1 MTQPDGQHPN
11 DLDRFGKI
19 VISHPPEQPRKKAA
33 ARKKTARKTGQ
44 RPRGAQRPGPVRQ
57 KKSRRPLVSRRF
69 VFSLLPFLLVGS
81 YFAAVLYGIPALVE
95 GPLAGKLAAALGRP
109 VRIGQVVVS
118 PLDWK
123 VQMSGIIV
131 GSARGELPY
140 LLKLDS
146 LQCRPSASLRTGK
159 IILHDLF
166 LDGPD
171 LQLVR
176 YREGEYNLGDLVP
189 ALRGLQGRGWLAA
202 VSLDRIQVRNGRLTL
217 DDRPVQARHRVRDLQ
232 ILLPLGSGGGQE
244 MVLRAV
250 VNDSPVEI
258 TGLLDGNGGEGRG
271 NRLRLGLHGLELRS
285 YAGYIPG
292 LQQVFA
298 VEEGSAD
305 LDVEMVLAGGVFPGK
320 SLSLEG
326 DLVLRNVRATSRDN
340 MVALELPGGRVTFSV
355 QPLAG
360 AFSFEEMVFRQ
371 GTLRYQGSDLTP
383 LIGSLGQLVANP
395 ALKLQVDRLLVEE
408 GTLWLQPG
416 EGAGSASPWEAVR
429 LQLTGWRSRAALP
442 DGRRETAGVLRLSA
456 EQKKEKKSF
465 SFQGTLD
472 QELFFA
478 GEADFANVD
487 GGWLLGLLR
496 SGNRVNAASGQGD
509 FSGKVSYRG
518 TPGSRVGLELK
529 KGSLELRDF
538 QLVHGNENVL
548 SGRKLVCEDLQAD
561 GQVGCAKMTLT
572 GADINATAFLAL
584 LGGEDKGEGAFWQM
598 DELAVDDS
606 RLNLRLPVPGDR
618 DKTYPLTISRLM
630 LQATGLLDP
639 QRDRDNIILSGIVGR
654 RGELRMG
661 GVVSLAPARTTA
673 RLQVSLRNLS
683 LDELRPLIRP
693 WFLPDKVSGQ
703 LHLRGSLSW
712 PGKKYEGIIWL
723 EKVAAAD
730 RDGLPLLSWDRGVL
744 QGVQLSFAPFGLSVE
759 NVRLQRPRLLA
770 GNGPAGLVRF
780 INPRW
785 DIGYL
790 PVSIGRL
797 SVENGTFQSGR
808 PALFPDYVPELT
820 GLQGTVTS
828 IRHDGVF
835 PFTFSGQLEE
845 ARVEVTGSAT
855 LGSTGEYHVSVS
867 DFPLYGFTDFFTSSL
882 GAEVRLA
889 MADWT
894 VEGDGEGRVATVHL
908 EGVRVL
914 PDSRYGLIFAL
925 LLDQQGSLELELGP
939 LKDRDELLFP
949 LVRQHLHR
957 LLLQAVI
964 SPWLIVENEFPGLRL
979 EREIVFPPA
988 RADMDVPDPGDY
1000 VQLLEKR
1007 PLLGLR
1013 ITGGYDPETD
1023 LYGLQERLQEQAD
1036 QEWQEE
1042 NRRRELL
1049 RLQWLAREKEAIA
1062 AIGKTGQVQEELIEP
1077 DWKEHDLQPL
1087 PRPVVQVDPEKLVE
1101 LARKR
1106 ARSVAACLVEKAGL
1120 SGERLLVD
1128 DQILQ
1133 SGAVVKI
1140 GLVPMI
1146 R

>member
-1 MTQPDGQHPN
+1 M
-11 DLDRFGKI
+11 
-19 VISHPPEQPRKKAA
+19 
-33 ARKKTARKTGQ
+33 
-44 RPRGAQRPGPVRQ
+44 
-57 KKSRRPLVSRRF
+57 SRRV
-69 VFSLLPFLLVGS
+69 VFFLLPFFLVAF
-81 YFAAVLYGIPALVE
+81 YFSAVLYGIPALVK
-95 GPLAGKLAAALGRP
+95 GPLAEKLAAALGRP

-118 PLDWK
+118 PLDWQ
-123 VQMSGIIV
+123 VQVSGIIV

-140 LLKLDS
+140 LLKLES

-159 IILHDLF
+159 IILHDLL

-171 LQLVR
+171 LQLIR
-176 YREGEYNLGDLVP
+176 YREGEYNFSDLVP
-189 ALRGLQGRGWLAA
+189 ALRGLERRGGLAP
-202 VSLDRIQVRNGRLTL
+202 VSVDRIQVRNGRLTL

-232 ILLPLGSGGGQE
+232 ILLPLGGGGSGQD

-250 VNDSPVEI
+250 VNDSPVEV
-258 TGLLDGNGGEGRG
+258 TGSLDGNGGKGRG

-292 LQQVFA
+292 LQQIFA

-305 LDVEMVLAGGVFPGK
+305 LDVELVLAGGALPGK

-326 DLVLRNVRATSRDN
+326 DLVLRNVRAVSRDN
-340 MVALELPGGRVTFSV
+340 MIGLELPGGRLAFSV

-371 GTLRYQGSDLTP
+371 GTLRYQGNDPAL
-383 LIGSLGQLVANP
+383 LLGSLGQLVGNP

-408 GTLWLQPG
+408 GTLWLQAG
-416 EGAGSASPWEAVR
+416 DGARSATPWEAVR
-429 LQLTGWRSRAALP
+429 LQLTGWRSRAALTGGESGP
-442 DGRRETAGVLRLSA
+442 VGVLRLSA
-456 EQKKEKKSF
+456 EKKGEKKSF

-472 QELFFA
+472 QELFFD
-478 GEADFANVD
+478 GEADLANVD

-496 SGNRVNAASGQGD
+496 PGNRVGAVRGRGD
-509 FSGKVSYRG
+509 FSGRVSYRV
-518 TPGSRVGLELK
+518 TPGSRPGLELK

-538 QLVHGNENVL
+538 QLVDGTEHVL

-561 GQVGCAKMTLT
+561 GQAGCARLTLV
-572 GADINATAFLAL
+572 GADIDATGFLAF
-584 LGGEDKGEGAFWQM
+584 LGGEDKGEGAFLQM
-598 DELAVDDS
+598 DELAVEDS
-606 RLNLRLPVPGDR
+606 RLNVRLPIPGDR

-630 LQATGLLDP
+630 LQATGLRDP
-639 QRDRDNIILSGIVGR
+639 ERDRDNIILSGIVGR
-654 RGELRMG
+654 RAELRMG

-683 LDELRPLIRP
+683 LEELRPLIRP
-693 WFLPDKVSGQ
+693 WFLPEKVSGQ

-712 PGKKYEGIIWL
+712 PGKQYEGIVWL
-723 EKVAAAD
+723 EQFAAAD

-744 QGVQLSFAPFGLSVE
+744 QGVHLSFAPFGLSMD
-759 NVRLQRPRLLA
+759 NVQLQRPRLLA

-790 PVSIGRL
+790 PVSIGHL
-797 SVENGTFQSGR
+797 SVENGTFQAGR

-835 PFTFSGQLEE
+835 PFTFSGRLEE
-845 ARVEVTGSAT
+845 ARVELTGSAT
-855 LGSTGEYHVSVS
+855 LGSTEEYHVSVS
-867 DFPLYGFTDFFTSSL
+867 DFPLYGFTDFFTSNL

-894 VEGDGEGRVATVHL
+894 VDGDGEGSVATVHL

-925 LLDQQGSLELELGP
+925 LLDQQGSLGLELGP
-939 LKDRDELLFP
+939 LKGRDELLFP
-949 LVRQHLHR
+949 LVHQHLHR

-964 SPWLIVENEFPGLRL
+964 SPWLIVESEFPDLHL

-988 RADMDVPDPGDY
+988 RAEMDFPDPGDY
-1000 VQLLEKR
+1000 GRLLEKR

-1023 LYGLQERLQEQAD
+1023 LYGLQEVLQEQAD
-1036 QEWQEE
+1036 QQWQEE

-1087 PRPVVQVDPEKLVE
+1087 PRPVVEVPPGQLVE

-1106 ARSVAACLVEKAGL
+1106 ARAVAAYLVEKAGL
-1120 SGERLLVD
+1120 PGERVD
-1128 DQILQ
+1128 VDEQILQ